1 VGDLLDLTRLESGSL
16 KARKEW
22 YPLEEV
28 VSSALGRLEPRL
40 EGRKVG
46 VDLPREVLLA
56 PMDPIL
62 VEQVFIN
69 LIENAVKYSPAGSP
83 IEISAQAGPDEVVVA
98 IADRGPGLPP
108 GEEARVFERFYRVA
122 DGRRA
127 EGAGLGLAV
136 CQAILKIHGGRVE
149 AGNRPGG
156 GAVFRFALPLE
167 GSPPPPDETGDGQ
180 LPEEE
185 R

>member
-1 VGDLLDLTRLESGSL
+1 VG
-16 KARKEW
+16 
-22 YPLEEV
+22 
-28 VSSALGRLEPRL
+28 
-40 EGRKVG
+40 
-46 VDLPREVLLA
+46 
-56 PMDPIL
+56 
-62 VEQVFIN
+62 
-69 LIENAVKYSPAGSP
+69 
-83 IEISAQAGPDEVVVA
+83 

-136 CQAILKIHGGRVE
+136 CQAILKSHGGRIE
-149 AGNRPGG
+149 ARNRPGG

-167 GSPPPPDETGDGQ
+167 GSPPPPDETSDGQ